1 MHVSMLSSR
10 STYDL
15 RQFTVD
21 SLSAA
26 RQLLYSLLVL
36 EYITNPFPSNSLRF
50 SQYETE
56 RLQYVDL
63 A

>member
-1 MHVSMLSSR
+1 MHVS
-10 STYDL
+10 
-15 RQFTVD
+15 VP
-21 SLSAA
+21 
-26 RQLLYSLLVL
+26 LYMITIYGNLQYTRCWVLGKCSLLVL
-36 EYITNPFPSNSLRF
+36 EYQYYKSFPNINYLRF